1 MRLMDE
7 EVEGM
12 MVEVEGTVEEVDV
25 KLVSAIVGP
34 WDRGCSDTMKRFN
47 PSFINCTNGVHTVMR
62 KKLLTQKEKREKFG
76 NKRKRK
82 FWWKRNDLLNYSL
95 QWSTIYIYIYIY
107 IHKDQLWPY

>member
-1 MRLMDE
+1 MFDMFDSNSRGWFVRLMDE

-34 WDRGCSDTMKRFN
+34 WDRGYSDTMKRFN
-47 PSFINCTNGVHTVMR
+47 LNFIDCNNGVHTVMR
-62 KKLLTQKEKREKFG
+62 KKLPTQREKREKFR
-76 NKRKRK
+76 NEKRRE

-95 QWSTIYIYIYIY
+95 Q
-107 IHKDQLWPY
+107 